1 MKLIVALA
9 ASAAAFTGPAARLPA
24 VARTTQ
30 LKTEQPSMLL
40 SGVRARAN
48 ALVCSGVQ
56 DAAFTARRATLLTR
70 PRAQVATKAEASASG
85 EKKSMLAGLDAPLL
99 AYFFFWYL
107 GNFYYNISNK
117 TALKAAGGALGYPMT
132 ISTLQLGVGSLYALF
147 LWAAPDARPFP
158 KITAKDVV
166 RLLPLAFCAA
176 GAHAGSV
183 FALSAGA
190 VSFGQI
196 VKAAEPA
203 FAAVIGTKLYGK
215 KISKAK
221 WLCLIPVIG
230 GVCLASLKELDFA
243 MSALVA
249 ACTANVF
256 AAFKGNENAKVM
268 AEDGLKDRLGSV
280 GNQFA
285 LTTILAFLLSIPVVV
300 LKGESWVGFTQ
311 LWKTNPVVRFNV
323 LASGLWF
330 YGYNELATMT
340 IKKTS
345 AVTQSV
351 ANTAKR
357 VIVIVGVAVVMG
369 ESLNPLKLAGCG
381 IGIGGVF
388 LYSVIDQLL
397 AKKK

>member
-1 MKLIVALA
+1 M
-9 ASAAAFTGPAARLPA
+9 
-24 VARTTQ
+24 
-30 LKTEQPSMLL
+30 
-40 SGVRARAN
+40 
-48 ALVCSGVQ
+48 
-56 DAAFTARRATLLTR
+56 
-70 PRAQVATKAEASASG
+70 
-85 EKKSMLAGLDAPLL
+85 PLL

-107 GNFYYNISNK
+107 GNYYYNIANK
-117 TALKAAGGALGYPMT
+117 TALKAAGGALGFPMT
-132 ISTLQLGVGSLYALF
+132 ISTLQLGVGSLYAMF
-147 LWAAPDARPFP
+147 LWLAPDARSFP
-158 KITAKDVV
+158 KITPKDIVK
-166 RLLPLAFCAA
+166 LLPVAFCNA

-203 FAAVIGTKLYGK
+203 FAAVIGVTLYGK
-215 KISKAK
+215 SISLAK

-243 MSALVA
+243 VSALVA
-249 ACTANVF
+249 ASIANIF
-256 AAFKGNENAKVM
+256 AAFKGNENAKCM
-268 AEDGLKDRLGSV
+268 ETPGLKDRLGSV

-285 LTTILAFLLSIPVVV
+285 LTTILSFLMSIPLVM
-300 LKGESWVGFTQ
+300 LKGESWPAFCE
-311 LWKTNPVVRFNV
+311 LWNTNPIVRLNV
-323 LASGLWF
+323 IASGLYF

-357 VIVIVGVAVVMG
+357 VIVIVGVAIVMG
-369 ESLNPLKLAGCG
+369 ESLNPLKLAGCA

-388 LYSVIDQLL
+388 LYSIIDSLL

>member
-85 EKKSMLAGLDAPLL
+85 EKKGMLAGLDAPLL